1 MVKKVIISS
10 GREVGGLNA
19 FATSLAEGFREIGI
33 EAEVLP
39 IKEILL
45 NKRGELGD
53 KEVLKILSTSAMF
66 FAPFF
71 KNTIGVAHGF
81 PVPSV
86 QGYIRW
92 VIILSFYRLS
102 FKFGKFVCV
111 SHYVRTHLRDLFG
124 IDSDAAINNPVGKLF
139 LSQNGDGVKKQYLT
153 YIGRLI
159 PIKKVENFIEPLKAI
174 LDENPGYSVK
184 IIGHG
189 MQSKI
194 ITDKIDN
201 DDRFE
206 ILPALT
212 PVEVRDVL
220 AKTKVFFSG
229 CETEALG
236 IGYIEALTQGSNVV
250 MPNAGGGLEIAH
262 ELLGK
267 RVFTYRLDMGFKTVY
282 EALDIALKSDD
293 KSEFDTRPFMPKNVA
308 EQYLAV
314 ATAIKEG

>member
-1 MVKKVIISS
+1 M
-10 GREVGGLNA
+10 
-19 FATSLAEGFREIGI
+19 
-33 EAEVLP
+33 
-39 IKEILL
+39 
-45 NKRGELGD
+45 
-53 KEVLKILSTSAMF
+53 
-66 FAPFF
+66 
-71 KNTIGVAHGF
+71 
-81 PVPSV
+81 
-86 QGYIRW
+86 
-92 VIILSFYRLS
+92 
-102 FKFGKFVCV
+102 
-111 SHYVRTHLRDLFG
+111 
-124 IDSDAAINNPVGKLF
+124 
-139 LSQNGDGVKKQYLT
+139 SQNGDGVKKQYLT

-293 KSEFDTRPFMPKNVA
+293 KSEFDARPFMPKNVA